1 MMKKVRVLSDRLRP
15 ARNNGI
21 FRCKKII
28 LGGARSR
35 KNLRWRESERKKI
48 TIQRKFQFFDARQDF
63 CFEFGALLIMRNLCY
78 FHSISKN
85 FPSFENHQRKR
96 SSVDLRLTIF
106 QRVIENEYVNP
117 HY

>member
-21 FRCKKII
+21 FRCKKLIR
-28 LGGARSR
+28 GGARSR
-35 KNLRWRESERKKI
+35 KKSWVARERGETI